1 MLSRSQAASGA
12 VCAGSNPAGG
22 TLNQVPVDPATGA
35 FAEDG
40 VLAYVLLGVAVC
52 LVLWAMR
59 GMAAGQVSACHVL
72 VAHVRG

>member
-1 MLSRSQAASGA
+1 MKK
-12 VCAGSNPAGG
+12 
-22 TLNQVPVDPATGA
+22 VPEDPATGA
-35 FAEDG
+35 FAEGG

-72 VAHVRG
+72 VAHVRGGRSEARLKPTATRLRRCRY